1 MAERLIRLM
10 RIVTLVQSKPGI
22 MAKELAER
30 CETSERNIYRD
41 IEALSG
47 MRIPITNM
55 GHSKGYEFAG
65 NFSIYPLD
73 WTEEEALAFSLLP
86 SILEP
91 LRTLLPPG
99 YESAYEKVMATHRR
113 EKRRQAEII
122 EQVAGIIQMGTPAY
136 REEGAH
142 HLFPIIQAT
151 LASQTIEAAYYTQS
165 RNEMSHRRIDP
176 YYLVPRENRFYVIGY
191 CHSAESI
198 RTFRVSRFRD
208 VKVTE
213 EHFEKG
219 EFNIK
224 QYLKHT
230 WSIERG
236 ERNIAFKV
244 RFSSE
249 VARYVKEEELF
260 IKPILRDLPDGGLLF
275 QVTVNHE
282 REFLGWLAQYG
293 PEAEILEPASYRAVM
308 KERLARWAKLYE

>member
-1 MAERLIRLM
+1 MSDRLIRLM

-22 MAKELAER
+22 MAKELAEI

-41 IEALSG
+41 IDALSA
-47 MRIPITNM
+47 MRIPITSM
-55 GHSKGYEFAG
+55 GHSKGYDFIG

-73 WTEEEALAFSLLP
+73 WTEEEALAFLMLP
-86 SILEP
+86 SVLES
-91 LRTLLPPG
+91 LKTLLPPG
-99 YESAYEKVMATHRR
+99 FESAYEKVMATHRR

-142 HLFPIIQAT
+142 FLFPIIQAA
-151 LASQTIEAAYYTQS
+151 LASKTIEADYFTQS
-165 RNEMSHRRIDP
+165 RKEMSHRKIDP

-191 CHSAESI
+191 CHSAGTI
-198 RTFRVSRFRD
+198 RTFRVSRFRN
-208 VKVTE
+208 VEVTE
-213 EHFEKG
+213 RSFDKND
-219 EFNIK
+219 FSIR

-236 ERNIAFKV
+236 EQQLTFKV
-244 RFSSE
+244 RFSPE

-260 IKPILRDLPDGGLLF
+260 VKPVLRDLPDGGLLF

-282 REFLGWLAQYG
+282 REFLSWLTQYG
-293 PEAEILEPASYRAVM
+293 PEAEVLEPASYRAVM
-308 KERLARWAKLYE
+308 KERLVRWLKLYE